1 MQPELIY
8 QKLLLK
14 VNKGNTEFNIAL
26 DKPRAVLII
35 NEVKNR
41 WVESHIKDKDSILI
55 DSLQEVVKTEEFL
68 VGADKNTY
76 MEYEIPFDFYE
87 GILLSCEAQREKCK
101 KTIYSR
107 EMKNQNQ
114 NILLFDSNL
123 EPDFDFEWT
132 FHQIISSTL
141 RVFVKDFKI
150 NKVTFTYYS
159 VIPEFDIEGY
169 VDINGNPSTNKPIEL
184 SDQYVDQIINLAAE
198 EYMRDFQST
207 TGLSIAQNRTSSQE

>member
-14 VNKGNTEFNIAL
+14 VNKGNTDFNIAL

-41 WVESHIKDKDSILI
+41 WVESHLKDKDSVLI
-55 DSLQEVVKTEEFL
+55 DSLQEVVKTQEAL
-68 VGADKNTY
+68 SGTDKGTY
-76 MEYEIPFDFYE
+76 IEYTIPFDFYE
-87 GILLSCEAQREKCK
+87 YILVSCEAQKKDCK

-107 EMKNQNQ
+107 GIKNQNQ
-114 NILLFDSNL
+114 NVYLFDSNQ

-132 FHQIISSTL
+132 FHQIISNKL
-141 RVFVKDFKI
+141 RVFKKDFKI
-150 NKVTFTYYS
+150 NKVIFTYYS

-169 VDINGNPSTNKPIEL
+169 INIDGVPSTNKAINL

-198 EYMRDFQST
+198 EYMRDFESQL
-207 TGLSIAQNRTSSQE
+207 GLQLAQNRTSSQE

>member
-1 MQPELIY
+1 MQSELIY

-14 VNKGNTEFNIAL
+14 VNKGNTDFNIAL

-55 DSLQEVVKTEEFL
+55 DSLQEVVKTEELL
-68 VGADKNTY
+68 VGINKGTY
-76 MEYEIPFDFYE
+76 IEYEIPFDFYE
-87 GILLSCEAQREKCK
+87 DILVSCEAQKDNCK

-107 EMKNQNQ
+107 EIKNQNQ
-114 NILLFDSNL
+114 NILLFDSNQ

-132 FHQIISSTL
+132 FHQIISNKI

-150 NKVTFTYYS
+150 NKVIFTYYS

-169 VDINGNPSTNKPIEL
+169 IDINGNPSTNKPIDI

-198 EYMRDFQST
+198 EYMRDFESSL
-207 TGLSIAQNRTSSQE
+207 GLQIAQNRTSSQE

>member
-14 VNKGNTEFNIAL
+14 VNKGNTDFNIAL

-55 DSLQEVVKTEEFL
+55 DSLQEVVKTTELL
-68 VGADKNTY
+68 VGTDKETY
-76 MEYEIPFDFYE
+76 IEYEIPFDFYE
-87 GILLSCEAQREKCK
+87 DILVSCEVKKGNCK

-107 EMKNQNQ
+107 EIKNQNQ
-114 NILLFDSNL
+114 NMYLFDSNQQ
-123 EPDFDFEWT
+123 PDFDFEWT
-132 FHQIISSTL
+132 FHQIISNTL

-150 NKVTFTYYS
+150 NKVIFTYYS

-169 VDINGNPSTNKPIEL
+169 IDINGNPSTNKPIDL

-198 EYMRDFQST
+198 EYMRDFESQL
-207 TGLSIAQNRTSSQE
+207 GLQIAQNRTSSQE

>member
-55 DSLQEVVKTEEFL
+55 DSLQEVVKTAEFL
-68 VGADKNTY
+68 VGADKSTY

-87 GILLSCEAQREKCK
+87 DILVSCEVQRENVK
-101 KTIYSR
+101 R
-107 EMKNQNQ
+107 
-114 NILLFDSNL
+114 LFTL
-123 EPDFDFEWT
+123 E
-132 FHQIISSTL
+132 
-141 RVFVKDFKI
+141 R
-150 NKVTFTYYS
+150 
-159 VIPEFDIEGY
+159 
-169 VDINGNPSTNKPIEL
+169 
-184 SDQYVDQIINLAAE
+184 
-198 EYMRDFQST
+198 
-207 TGLSIAQNRTSSQE
+207 